1 MISQSDLLART
12 AVLIEIPSESHHE
25 TALADHVEADLRRD
39 ATGLE
44 LTRIGNNLVA
54 RTNAGRD
61 QRIVLGGHLDTVP
74 ANENLMARFEGDTL
88 FGLGAA
94 DMKGGLAVLIEL
106 AGRAAD
112 SRFDVTLIF
121 YDGEEVAEEFN
132 GLARLFAEAPEL
144 VAGDLAILLEPT
156 GGWVEA
162 GCQGTLHLRATFDGE
177 RAHSARPWMGTNA
190 IHRAANMLV
199 RLAAHEAD
207 TVSVDGLDFRESLLA
222 VRIDGGVAN
231 NVVPDSCS
239 VIVNRRFAPKYSIEE
254 ARRQTEVLLAD
265 ADHIELLAAS
275 PAAPPN
281 QMNPLVA
288 EFIGTLDLGV
298 RPKLGWTDVARFAA
312 HDIAALNF
320 GAGDPEVAH
329 TQGEFVTREAVDGCY
344 SVLAQFLGVR

>member
-1 MISQSDLLART
+1 MARSDLLART
-12 AVLIEIPSESHHE
+12 AELIAIPSESHHE
-25 TALADHVEADLRRD
+25 AALADHVEDELRRD

-74 ANENLMARFEGDTL
+74 ANENLTARFEGDRL

-94 DMKGGLAVLIEL
+94 DMKGGLAVLVEL

-162 GCQGTLHLRATFDGE
+162 GCQGTVHLQATFDGE

-190 IHRAANMLV
+190 IHRAAATLV
-199 RLAAHEAD
+199 RLAEHEAD
-207 TVSVDGLDFRESLLA
+207 TVSVDGLEYRESLLA

-254 ARRQTEVLLAD
+254 ARIQTEALLAD
-265 ADHIELLAAS
+265 ADHIEVLDAS

-281 QMNPLVA
+281 LMNPLVA
-288 EFIGTLDLGV
+288 EFIGTLDLAV
-298 RPKLGWTDVARFAA
+298 RPKLGWTDVARFAD
-312 HDIAALNF
+312 HGIAALNF
-320 GAGDPEVAH
+320 GAGDPEIAH
-329 TQGEFVTREAVDGCY
+329 TQGEFVTRQAVDGCY
-344 SVLAQFLGVR
+344 AVLAQFLGVR